1 MSSYKEIVG
10 LFILI
15 VVCILVEILWG
26 DYLITPLL
34 IVLSI
39 LLYIGIWVICGIKQF
54 KTLVNWLKQGAESDA
69 KKKFSGIWLEIA
81 SYVERLLRQK
91 EQENDHSLTQLNKL
105 LDAIQVSPNG
115 VLLLDEENKIEWCN
129 EKAAQHFSLDAKRDL
144 QQHITNLIR
153 DPNFINYLEMGD
165 YKQPLKLAYSNG
177 DRKLSIQISSYD
189 ENKLLLLSND
199 ITQIERVERMRRNFV
214 ADVSH
219 EIRTPLTVLSGFIE
233 TMQSL
238 PLDEVERH
246 RYLGLMQQQSTRMQA
261 LIDDLLTLARLE
273 DSPPPPQNEWIL
285 AESILQHTK
294 DTIQELSAGKHQIDV
309 TYPESIAISG
319 IESELISAVSNIAIN
334 AVRYTKK
341 GGEISITLQLVNNEA
356 VFRIKDTGQGIAQEH
371 INNLTQR
378 FYRVD
383 KSRSRETGGT
393 GLGLSIVKHVLLR
406 HGGRLAIDS
415 IEGKGSTFSLFFPA
429 NRVKLINHDTIN

>member
-1 MSSYKEIVG
+1 MKSYKEIIG
-10 LFILI
+10 LFILLAI
-15 VVCILVEILWG
+15 CISIEILWG

-39 LLYIGIWVICGIKQF
+39 LLYIGMWVVCGVKHF
-54 KTLVNWLKQGAESDA
+54 KTLVNWLKLGAEGDA
-69 KKKFSGIWLEIA
+69 REKFSGMWLEIA

-91 EQENDHSLTQLNKL
+91 EQENGHSLTQLNKL

-129 EKAAQHFSLDAKRDL
+129 EKAAHHFSLDAKRDL

-153 DPNFINYLEMGD
+153 DPNFINYLETGD

-177 DRKLSIQISSYD
+177 DRKLSIQISPYD

-219 EIRTPLTVLSGFIE
+219 ELRTPLTVLSGFIE
-233 TMQSL
+233 TMQAL
-238 PLDEVERH
+238 PLDEADRQK
-246 RYLGLMQQQSTRMQA
+246 YLGLMQQQSTRMQV
-261 LIDDLLTLARLE
+261 LINDLLTLARLE
-273 DSPPPPQNEWIL
+273 DSPPPPIDDWIP
-285 AESILQHTK
+285 AASILQQTK
-294 DTIQELSAGKHQIDV
+294 DTIQGLSSGQHQIEV
-309 TYPESIAISG
+309 TYPDNIAIAG

-341 GGEISITLQLVNNEA
+341 GGDISIILQLVNNEA

-406 HGGRLAIDS
+406 HGGRLAIES
-415 IEGKGSTFSLFFPA
+415 IEGKGSTFSLFFPT
-429 NRVKLINHDTIN
+429 NRVKLMSHETIN